1 MIRDF
6 PHTVCV
12 EEMKT
17 IVTVQ
22 EAERMDKK
30 RKKIK
35 GTLPDDGIRR
45 YLYFAVIPVVV
56 LILVVV
62 ILHSDKKK
70 DAGQTEAV
78 AMTAETGQPVELN
91 EGDPA
96 GDESNV
102 AGNDESES
110 AENAGEEN
118 TEAESTD
125 AENTAQDGSDEE
137 NTESVESSEAAD
149 NADATDVQSAD
160 PSEYTLKQDEMP
172 ELTAL
177 VQSYCQAKTDC
188 DPEALQQ
195 LFGVTDL
202 SEDQIAAEREKME
215 LVKASIKA
223 YKNISCYYIEGAE
236 ADSYVIFP
244 YFEIQYRKAAKLMPT
259 LTWGYVKKQEDGQYR
274 MVSELSDTEKEY
286 VKAVG
291 ERADVKELQDQV
303 EEAAAAAV
311 SEDEVLQQVY
321 THNGSSEVSIGT
333 QEQ

>member
-30 RKKIK
+30 RKRTK

-45 YLYFAVIPVVV
+45 YLYFAAIPVVV

-70 DAGQTEAV
+70 DTGQTEAV
-78 AMTAETGQPVELN
+78 AMTAETGQPVGLN

-96 GDESNV
+96 VDES
-102 AGNDESES
+102 S
-110 AENAGEEN
+110 
-118 TEAESTD
+118 
-125 AENTAQDGSDEE
+125 
-137 NTESVESSEAAD
+137 AAD
-149 NADATDVQSAD
+149 S
-160 PSEYTLKQDEMP
+160 SKYTLKQDEMP

-195 LFGVTDL
+195 LFGATDL

-303 EEAAAAAV
+303 KEAAAAAV

>member
-1 MIRDF
+1 M
-6 PHTVCV
+6 V
-12 EEMKT
+12 
-17 IVTVQ
+17 
-22 EAERMDKK
+22 DKK
-30 RKKIK
+30 RKRTK

-45 YLYFAVIPVVV
+45 YLYFAAIPVVV

-70 DAGQTEAV
+70 DAEQTEAV
-78 AMTAETGQPVELN
+78 VMTEEAGQPVVLN
-91 EGDPA
+91 EGDLA
-96 GDESNV
+96 GSESGATEEN
-102 AGNDESES
+102 ESES
-110 AENAGEEN
+110 AESA
-118 TEAESTD
+118 EAES
-125 AENTAQDGSDEE
+125 A
-137 NTESVESSEAAD
+137 ESVEGDDNAD
-149 NADATDVQSAD
+149 NADDAESQSAD
-160 PSEYTLKQDEMP
+160 ASEYTLKQDEMP

-244 YFEIQYRKAAKLMPT
+244 YFEIQYRKASNPMPT

-274 MVSELSDTEKEY
+274 MVSKLSDTEKEY
-286 VKAVG
+286 VKTVG
-291 ERADVKELQDQV
+291 ERADVKELQNQV
-303 EEAAAAAV
+303 KEAAAQAV
-311 SEDEVLQQVY
+311 AGDEVLQQVY
-321 THNGSSEVSIGT
+321 AHSGSSEVSIGANAN
-333 QEQ
+333 

>member
-6 PHTVCV
+6 SHTVCV

-30 RKKIK
+30 RKRTK

-45 YLYFAVIPVVV
+45 YLYFAAIPVVV
-56 LILVVV
+56 LIVVVV

-78 AMTAETGQPVELN
+78 AMTAETGQPVGLN

-96 GDESNV
+96 VDES
-102 AGNDESES
+102 S
-110 AENAGEEN
+110 
-118 TEAESTD
+118 
-125 AENTAQDGSDEE
+125 
-137 NTESVESSEAAD
+137 AAD
-149 NADATDVQSAD
+149 S
-160 PSEYTLKQDEMP
+160 SKYTLKQDEMP

-303 EEAAAAAV
+303 KEAAAVAV

>member
-30 RKKIK
+30 RKRTK

-78 AMTAETGQPVELN
+78 AMTAETGQPVGLN

-96 GDESNV
+96 VDES
-102 AGNDESES
+102 S
-110 AENAGEEN
+110 
-118 TEAESTD
+118 
-125 AENTAQDGSDEE
+125 
-137 NTESVESSEAAD
+137 AAD
-149 NADATDVQSAD
+149 S
-160 PSEYTLKQDEMP
+160 SKYTLKQDEMP

-188 DPEALQQ
+188 DPEALQL

-303 EEAAAAAV
+303 KEAAAAAV

>member
-12 EEMKT
+12 EEMKK

-30 RKKIK
+30 RKRTK

-45 YLYFAVIPVVV
+45 YLYFAAIPVVV

-78 AMTAETGQPVELN
+78 AMTTETGQPVGLN

-96 GDESNV
+96 VDES
-102 AGNDESES
+102 S
-110 AENAGEEN
+110 
-118 TEAESTD
+118 
-125 AENTAQDGSDEE
+125 
-137 NTESVESSEAAD
+137 AAD
-149 NADATDVQSAD
+149 S
-160 PSEYTLKQDEMP
+160 SKYTLKQDEMP

-303 EEAAAAAV
+303 KEAAAVAG

>member
-30 RKKIK
+30 RKRTK

-78 AMTAETGQPVELN
+78 AMTAETGQPVGLN

-96 GDESNV
+96 VDES
-102 AGNDESES
+102 S
-110 AENAGEEN
+110 
-118 TEAESTD
+118 
-125 AENTAQDGSDEE
+125 
-137 NTESVESSEAAD
+137 AAD
-149 NADATDVQSAD
+149 S
-160 PSEYTLKQDEMP
+160 SKYTLKQDEMP

-286 VKAVG
+286 VKAVS

-303 EEAAAAAV
+303 KEAAAVAV

>member
-6 PHTVCV
+6 SHTVCV

-30 RKKIK
+30 RKRTK

-45 YLYFAVIPVVV
+45 YLYFAAIPVVV

-78 AMTAETGQPVELN
+78 AMTAETGQPVGLN

-96 GDESNV
+96 VDES
-102 AGNDESES
+102 S
-110 AENAGEEN
+110 
-118 TEAESTD
+118 
-125 AENTAQDGSDEE
+125 
-137 NTESVESSEAAD
+137 AAD
-149 NADATDVQSAD
+149 S
-160 PSEYTLKQDEMP
+160 SKYTLKQDEMP

-188 DPEALQQ
+188 DPEALQL

-259 LTWGYVKKQEDGQYR
+259 LTWGYVKKQEDSQYR

-303 EEAAAAAV
+303 KEAAAVAV

>member
-30 RKKIK
+30 RKRTK

-45 YLYFAVIPVVV
+45 YLYFAAIPVVV

-70 DAGQTEAV
+70 DAGQPEAV
-78 AMTAETGQPVELN
+78 AMTAETGQPVGLN
-91 EGDPA
+91 EGNPA
-96 GDESNV
+96 VDES
-102 AGNDESES
+102 S
-110 AENAGEEN
+110 
-118 TEAESTD
+118 
-125 AENTAQDGSDEE
+125 
-137 NTESVESSEAAD
+137 AAD
-149 NADATDVQSAD
+149 S
-160 PSEYTLKQDEMP
+160 SKYTLKQDEMP

-286 VKAVG
+286 VKAVS

-303 EEAAAAAV
+303 KEAAAVAV

>member
-6 PHTVCV
+6 SHTVCV

-30 RKKIK
+30 RKRTK

-78 AMTAETGQPVELN
+78 AMTAETGQPVGLN

-96 GDESNV
+96 VDES
-102 AGNDESES
+102 S
-110 AENAGEEN
+110 
-118 TEAESTD
+118 
-125 AENTAQDGSDEE
+125 
-137 NTESVESSEAAD
+137 AAD
-149 NADATDVQSAD
+149 S
-160 PSEYTLKQDEMP
+160 SKYTLKQDEMP

-244 YFEIQYRKAAKLMPT
+244 YFEIQYRKATKLMPT

-303 EEAAAAAV
+303 KEAAAVAV

-321 THNGSSEVSIGT
+321 THNGSSEAVSYTHLTLPTIA
-333 QEQ
+333 

>member
-78 AMTAETGQPVELN
+78 AMTAETGQPVGLN

-96 GDESNV
+96 VDES
-102 AGNDESES
+102 S
-110 AENAGEEN
+110 
-118 TEAESTD
+118 
-125 AENTAQDGSDEE
+125 
-137 NTESVESSEAAD
+137 AAD
-149 NADATDVQSAD
+149 S
-160 PSEYTLKQDEMP
+160 SKYTLKQDEMP

-188 DPEALQQ
+188 DPEALQL

-303 EEAAAAAV
+303 KEAAAVAV

>member
-6 PHTVCV
+6 PHTYRV

-30 RKKIK
+30 RKRTK

-70 DAGQTEAV
+70 DAGQTDAV
-78 AMTAETGQPVELN
+78 AMTAETGQPVGLN

-96 GDESNV
+96 VDES
-102 AGNDESES
+102 S
-110 AENAGEEN
+110 
-118 TEAESTD
+118 
-125 AENTAQDGSDEE
+125 
-137 NTESVESSEAAD
+137 AAD
-149 NADATDVQSAD
+149 S
-160 PSEYTLKQDEMP
+160 SKYTLKQDEMP

-291 ERADVKELQDQV
+291 ERADVKELQDQIK
-303 EEAAAAAV
+303 EAATVAV

-333 QEQ
+333 QGQ

>member
-30 RKKIK
+30 RKRTK

-45 YLYFAVIPVVV
+45 YLYFAAIPVVV

-78 AMTAETGQPVELN
+78 AMTAETGQPVGLN

-96 GDESNV
+96 VDES
-102 AGNDESES
+102 S
-110 AENAGEEN
+110 
-118 TEAESTD
+118 
-125 AENTAQDGSDEE
+125 
-137 NTESVESSEAAD
+137 AAD
-149 NADATDVQSAD
+149 S
-160 PSEYTLKQDEMP
+160 SKYTLKQDEMP

-274 MVSELSDTEKEY
+274 MVSELSDIEKEY

-303 EEAAAAAV
+303 KEAAAVAV

>member
-6 PHTVCV
+6 SHTVCV

-17 IVTVQ
+17 NVTVQ

-30 RKKIK
+30 RKRTK

-45 YLYFAVIPVVV
+45 YLYFAAIPVVV

-78 AMTAETGQPVELN
+78 AMTAETGQPVGLN

-96 GDESNV
+96 VDES
-102 AGNDESES
+102 S
-110 AENAGEEN
+110 
-118 TEAESTD
+118 
-125 AENTAQDGSDEE
+125 
-137 NTESVESSEAAD
+137 AAD
-149 NADATDVQSAD
+149 S
-160 PSEYTLKQDEMP
+160 SKYTLKQDEMP

-303 EEAAAAAV
+303 KEAAAVAV

>member
-78 AMTAETGQPVELN
+78 AMTAETGQPVGLN

-96 GDESNV
+96 VDESSV
-102 AGNDESES
+102 AD
-110 AENAGEEN
+110 
-118 TEAESTD
+118 
-125 AENTAQDGSDEE
+125 
-137 NTESVESSEAAD
+137 SSK
-149 NADATDVQSAD
+149 
-160 PSEYTLKQDEMP
+160 YTLKQDEMP

-195 LFGVTDL
+195 LFGVIDL

-223 YKNISCYYIEGAE
+223 YKNISCYYIEGAQ

-274 MVSELSDTEKEY
+274 MVSELADIEKEY

-303 EEAAAAAV
+303 KEAAAVVV

>member
-30 RKKIK
+30 RKRTK

-78 AMTAETGQPVELN
+78 AMTAETGQLVGLN

-96 GDESNV
+96 VDES
-102 AGNDESES
+102 S
-110 AENAGEEN
+110 
-118 TEAESTD
+118 
-125 AENTAQDGSDEE
+125 
-137 NTESVESSEAAD
+137 AAD
-149 NADATDVQSAD
+149 S
-160 PSEYTLKQDEMP
+160 SKYTLKQDEMP

-303 EEAAAAAV
+303 KEAAAVAV

>member
-6 PHTVCV
+6 SHTVCV

-30 RKKIK
+30 RKRTK

-45 YLYFAVIPVVV
+45 YLYFAAIPVVV

-70 DAGQTEAV
+70 DAGQTEAA
-78 AMTAETGQPVELN
+78 AMTAETGQPVGLN

-96 GDESNV
+96 VDES
-102 AGNDESES
+102 S
-110 AENAGEEN
+110 
-118 TEAESTD
+118 
-125 AENTAQDGSDEE
+125 
-137 NTESVESSEAAD
+137 AAD
-149 NADATDVQSAD
+149 S
-160 PSEYTLKQDEMP
+160 SKYTLKQDEMP

-303 EEAAAAAV
+303 KEAAAVAV

>member
-30 RKKIK
+30 RKRTK

-45 YLYFAVIPVVV
+45 YLYFAAIPVVV

-78 AMTAETGQPVELN
+78 AMTAETGQPVGVN

-96 GDESNV
+96 VDES
-102 AGNDESES
+102 S
-110 AENAGEEN
+110 
-118 TEAESTD
+118 
-125 AENTAQDGSDEE
+125 
-137 NTESVESSEAAD
+137 AAD
-149 NADATDVQSAD
+149 SSKYA
-160 PSEYTLKQDEMP
+160 LKQDEMP

-303 EEAAAAAV
+303 KEAAAVAV

-321 THNGSSEVSIGT
+321 THNGSSEVSIWT

>member
-12 EEMKT
+12 EEMKK

-30 RKKIK
+30 RKRTK

-45 YLYFAVIPVVV
+45 YLYFAAIPVVV

-70 DAGQTEAV
+70 DTGQTEAV
-78 AMTAETGQPVELN
+78 AMTAETGQPVGLN

-96 GDESNV
+96 VDES
-102 AGNDESES
+102 S
-110 AENAGEEN
+110 
-118 TEAESTD
+118 
-125 AENTAQDGSDEE
+125 
-137 NTESVESSEAAD
+137 AAD
-149 NADATDVQSAD
+149 S
-160 PSEYTLKQDEMP
+160 SKYTLKQDEMP

-303 EEAAAAAV
+303 KEAAAVAV

>member
-6 PHTVCV
+6 PHTGCV

-30 RKKIK
+30 RKRTK

-78 AMTAETGQPVELN
+78 AMTAETGQPVGVN

-96 GDESNV
+96 VDES
-102 AGNDESES
+102 S
-110 AENAGEEN
+110 
-118 TEAESTD
+118 
-125 AENTAQDGSDEE
+125 
-137 NTESVESSEAAD
+137 AAD
-149 NADATDVQSAD
+149 S
-160 PSEYTLKQDEMP
+160 SKYTLKQDEMP

-303 EEAAAAAV
+303 KEAAAVAV

>member
-30 RKKIK
+30 RKRTK

-78 AMTAETGQPVELN
+78 AMTAETGQPVGLN
-91 EGDPA
+91 EGNPA
-96 GDESNV
+96 VDES
-102 AGNDESES
+102 S
-110 AENAGEEN
+110 
-118 TEAESTD
+118 
-125 AENTAQDGSDEE
+125 
-137 NTESVESSEAAD
+137 AAD
-149 NADATDVQSAD
+149 S
-160 PSEYTLKQDEMP
+160 SKYTLKQDEMP

-188 DPEALQQ
+188 DPEALQL

-303 EEAAAAAV
+303 KEAAAVAV
-311 SEDEVLQQVY
+311 SEDAVLQQVY

>member
-35 GTLPDDGIRR
+35 GTVPDDGIRR

-78 AMTAETGQPVELN
+78 AMTAETGQPVGLN

-96 GDESNV
+96 VDES
-102 AGNDESES
+102 S
-110 AENAGEEN
+110 
-118 TEAESTD
+118 
-125 AENTAQDGSDEE
+125 
-137 NTESVESSEAAD
+137 AAD
-149 NADATDVQSAD
+149 S
-160 PSEYTLKQDEMP
+160 SKYTLKQDEMP

-303 EEAAAAAV
+303 KEAAAVAV

>member
-30 RKKIK
+30 RKRTK

-45 YLYFAVIPVVV
+45 YLYFAAIPVVV

-70 DAGQTEAV
+70 DTGQTEAV
-78 AMTAETGQPVELN
+78 AMTAETGQPVGLN

-96 GDESNV
+96 VDES
-102 AGNDESES
+102 S
-110 AENAGEEN
+110 
-118 TEAESTD
+118 
-125 AENTAQDGSDEE
+125 
-137 NTESVESSEAAD
+137 AAD
-149 NADATDVQSAD
+149 S
-160 PSEYTLKQDEMP
+160 SKYTLKQDEMP

-286 VKAVG
+286 VKAVS

-303 EEAAAAAV
+303 KEAAAAAV

>member
-30 RKKIK
+30 RKRTK

-45 YLYFAVIPVVV
+45 YLYFAAIPVVV

-70 DAGQTEAV
+70 DAGQPEAAAMTEETGQPEAV
-78 AMTAETGQPVELN
+78 AMTAETGQPVGLN

-96 GDESNV
+96 VDES
-102 AGNDESES
+102 S
-110 AENAGEEN
+110 
-118 TEAESTD
+118 
-125 AENTAQDGSDEE
+125 
-137 NTESVESSEAAD
+137 AAD
-149 NADATDVQSAD
+149 S
-160 PSEYTLKQDEMP
+160 SKYTLKQDEMP

-286 VKAVG
+286 VKAVS

-303 EEAAAAAV
+303 KEAAAVAV

>member
-30 RKKIK
+30 RKRTK

-78 AMTAETGQPVELN
+78 AMTAETGQPEGLN

-96 GDESNV
+96 VDES
-102 AGNDESES
+102 S
-110 AENAGEEN
+110 
-118 TEAESTD
+118 
-125 AENTAQDGSDEE
+125 
-137 NTESVESSEAAD
+137 AAD
-149 NADATDVQSAD
+149 S
-160 PSEYTLKQDEMP
+160 SKYTLKQDEMP

-303 EEAAAAAV
+303 KEAAAVAV

>member
-30 RKKIK
+30 RKRTK

-45 YLYFAVIPVVV
+45 YLYFAAIPVVV

-70 DAGQTEAV
+70 DTGQTEAV
-78 AMTAETGQPVELN
+78 AMTAETGQPVGLN

-96 GDESNV
+96 VDES
-102 AGNDESES
+102 S
-110 AENAGEEN
+110 
-118 TEAESTD
+118 
-125 AENTAQDGSDEE
+125 
-137 NTESVESSEAAD
+137 AAD
-149 NADATDVQSAD
+149 S
-160 PSEYTLKQDEMP
+160 SKYTLKQDEMP

-244 YFEIQYRKAAKLMPT
+244 YFEIQYR
-259 LTWGYVKKQEDGQYR
+259 

-291 ERADVKELQDQV
+291 ERADVKELQDQIK
-303 EEAAAAAV
+303 EAAAVAV

>member
-22 EAERMDKK
+22 EAKRMDKK
-30 RKKIK
+30 RKRTK

-45 YLYFAVIPVVV
+45 YLYFASIPVVV
-56 LILVVV
+56 LILVVL

-78 AMTAETGQPVELN
+78 AMTAETGQPVGLN
-91 EGDPA
+91 NGDQA
-96 GDESNV
+96 GDESSAV
-102 AGNDESES
+102 EGES
-110 AENAGEEN
+110 A
-118 TEAESTD
+118 AE
-125 AENTAQDGSDEE
+125 DGSDME
-137 NTESVESSEAAD
+137 NTESAEGSD
-149 NADATDVQSAD
+149 NADSADTVDAKPAD
-160 PSEYTLKQDEMP
+160 PSKYTLKQDEMS

-223 YKNISCYYIEGAE
+223 YKNISCYYIEGAQ

-303 EEAAAAAV
+303 KEAAAVAV

>member
-30 RKKIK
+30 RKRTK

-78 AMTAETGQPVELN
+78 AMTAETGQPVGVN

-96 GDESNV
+96 VDES
-102 AGNDESES
+102 S
-110 AENAGEEN
+110 
-118 TEAESTD
+118 
-125 AENTAQDGSDEE
+125 
-137 NTESVESSEAAD
+137 AAD
-149 NADATDVQSAD
+149 S
-160 PSEYTLKQDEMP
+160 SKYTLKQDEMP

-188 DPEALQQ
+188 DPEALQL

-303 EEAAAAAV
+303 KEAAAAAV

>member
-30 RKKIK
+30 RKRTK

-45 YLYFAVIPVVV
+45 YLYFAAIPVVV

-78 AMTAETGQPVELN
+78 AMTAETGQPEAAAMTAETGQTEAMAMTAETGQPVELN

-96 GDESNV
+96 IDES
-102 AGNDESES
+102 S
-110 AENAGEEN
+110 
-118 TEAESTD
+118 
-125 AENTAQDGSDEE
+125 
-137 NTESVESSEAAD
+137 AAD
-149 NADATDVQSAD
+149 S
-160 PSEYTLKQDEMP
+160 SKYTLKQDEMP

-286 VKAVG
+286 VKAVS

-303 EEAAAAAV
+303 KEAAAVAV

>member
-6 PHTVCV
+6 SHTVCV

-30 RKKIK
+30 RKRTK

-96 GDESNV
+96 VDES
-102 AGNDESES
+102 S
-110 AENAGEEN
+110 
-118 TEAESTD
+118 
-125 AENTAQDGSDEE
+125 
-137 NTESVESSEAAD
+137 AAD
-149 NADATDVQSAD
+149 S
-160 PSEYTLKQDEMP
+160 SKYTLKQDEMP

-303 EEAAAAAV
+303 KEAAAVAV
-311 SEDEVLQQVY
+311 SEDEALQQVY
-321 THNGSSEVSIGT
+321 THNGSPEVSIGT

>member
-1 MIRDF
+1 MIREF
-6 PHTVCV
+6 PHMDCA
-12 EEMKT
+12 EEKKT

-22 EAERMDKK
+22 EAKRMDKK
-30 RKKIK
+30 RKRTK
-35 GTLPDDGIRR
+35 GTLPDNGIRR
-45 YLYFAVIPVVV
+45 YLYFAAIPVVV
-56 LILVVV
+56 LILVVL

-78 AMTAETGQPVELN
+78 AMTAETGQPVGLN
-91 EGDPA
+91 NGDQA
-96 GDESNV
+96 GDESSAV
-102 AGNDESES
+102 EGES
-110 AENAGEEN
+110 A
-118 TEAESTD
+118 AE
-125 AENTAQDGSDEE
+125 DGSDME
-137 NTESVESSEAAD
+137 NTESAEGSD
-149 NADATDVQSAD
+149 NADSADTVDAKPAD
-160 PSEYTLKQDEMP
+160 PSKYTLKQDEMP

-223 YKNISCYYIEGAE
+223 YKNISCYYIEGAQ

-274 MVSELSDTEKEY
+274 IVSELSDIEKEY

-303 EEAAAAAV
+303 KEAAAVAV

>member
-45 YLYFAVIPVVV
+45 YLYFAAIPVVV

-70 DAGQTEAV
+70 DTGQTEAV

-96 GDESNV
+96 VDES
-102 AGNDESES
+102 S
-110 AENAGEEN
+110 
-118 TEAESTD
+118 
-125 AENTAQDGSDEE
+125 
-137 NTESVESSEAAD
+137 AAD
-149 NADATDVQSAD
+149 S
-160 PSEYTLKQDEMP
+160 SKYTLKQEEMP

-303 EEAAAAAV
+303 KEAAAAAV

>member
-30 RKKIK
+30 RKRTK

-45 YLYFAVIPVVV
+45 YLYFAAIPVVV

-70 DAGQTEAV
+70 DEGQTEAV
-78 AMTAETGQPVELN
+78 AMTAETGQPVGLN

-96 GDESNV
+96 VDES
-102 AGNDESES
+102 S
-110 AENAGEEN
+110 
-118 TEAESTD
+118 
-125 AENTAQDGSDEE
+125 
-137 NTESVESSEAAD
+137 AAD
-149 NADATDVQSAD
+149 S
-160 PSEYTLKQDEMP
+160 SKYTLKQDEMP

-259 LTWGYVKKQEDGQYR
+259 LTWGYVKKQEDSQYR

-303 EEAAAAAV
+303 KEAAAAAV

-321 THNGSSEVSIGT
+321 AHNGSSEVSIGT

>member
-6 PHTVCV
+6 SHTVCV

-30 RKKIK
+30 RKRTK

-45 YLYFAVIPVVV
+45 YLYFAAIPVVV

-70 DAGQTEAV
+70 DAGQPEAV
-78 AMTAETGQPVELN
+78 AMTAETGQPEATAMTAETGQPVGLN

-96 GDESNV
+96 VDES
-102 AGNDESES
+102 S
-110 AENAGEEN
+110 
-118 TEAESTD
+118 
-125 AENTAQDGSDEE
+125 
-137 NTESVESSEAAD
+137 AAD
-149 NADATDVQSAD
+149 S
-160 PSEYTLKQDEMP
+160 SKYTLKQDEMP

-188 DPEALQQ
+188 DPEALQL

-244 YFEIQYRKAAKLMPT
+244 YFEIQYRKATKLMPT

-291 ERADVKELQDQV
+291 ERVDVKELQDQV
-303 EEAAAAAV
+303 KEAAAVAV

>member
-78 AMTAETGQPVELN
+78 AMTAETGQPVGLN

-96 GDESNV
+96 VDESSV
-102 AGNDESES
+102 AD
-110 AENAGEEN
+110 
-118 TEAESTD
+118 
-125 AENTAQDGSDEE
+125 
-137 NTESVESSEAAD
+137 SSK
-149 NADATDVQSAD
+149 
-160 PSEYTLKQDEMP
+160 YTLKQDEMP

-195 LFGVTDL
+195 LFGVIDL

-223 YKNISCYYIEGAE
+223 YKNISCYYIEGAQ

-274 MVSELSDTEKEY
+274 MVSELSDIEKEY

-303 EEAAAAAV
+303 KEAAAAAV

>member
-30 RKKIK
+30 RKRTK

-45 YLYFAVIPVVV
+45 YLYFAAIPVVV

-70 DAGQTEAV
+70 DAGQPEAV
-78 AMTAETGQPVELN
+78 AMTAETGQPEAAAMTAETGQPVGLN

-96 GDESNV
+96 VDES
-102 AGNDESES
+102 S
-110 AENAGEEN
+110 
-118 TEAESTD
+118 
-125 AENTAQDGSDEE
+125 
-137 NTESVESSEAAD
+137 AAD
-149 NADATDVQSAD
+149 S
-160 PSEYTLKQDEMP
+160 SKYTLKQDEMP

-303 EEAAAAAV
+303 KEAAAVAV
-311 SEDEVLQQVY
+311 SEDEVLQKVY

>member
-78 AMTAETGQPVELN
+78 AMTAETGQPVGLN

-96 GDESNV
+96 VDES
-102 AGNDESES
+102 S
-110 AENAGEEN
+110 
-118 TEAESTD
+118 
-125 AENTAQDGSDEE
+125 
-137 NTESVESSEAAD
+137 AAD
-149 NADATDVQSAD
+149 S
-160 PSEYTLKQDEMP
+160 SKYTLKQDEMP

-303 EEAAAAAV
+303 KEAAAAAV

>member
-30 RKKIK
+30 RKRTK

-45 YLYFAVIPVVV
+45 YLYFAAIPVVV

-70 DAGQTEAV
+70 DTGQTEAV
-78 AMTAETGQPVELN
+78 AMTAETGQPVGLN

-96 GDESNV
+96 VDESSV
-102 AGNDESES
+102 AD
-110 AENAGEEN
+110 
-118 TEAESTD
+118 
-125 AENTAQDGSDEE
+125 
-137 NTESVESSEAAD
+137 SSK
-149 NADATDVQSAD
+149 
-160 PSEYTLKQDEMP
+160 YTLKQDEMP

-236 ADSYVIFP
+236 ADNYVIFP

-303 EEAAAAAV
+303 KEAAAAAV

>member
-30 RKKIK
+30 RKRTK

-45 YLYFAVIPVVV
+45 YLYFAAIPVVV

-78 AMTAETGQPVELN
+78 AMTAETGQPVGLN

-96 GDESNV
+96 VDES
-102 AGNDESES
+102 S
-110 AENAGEEN
+110 
-118 TEAESTD
+118 
-125 AENTAQDGSDEE
+125 
-137 NTESVESSEAAD
+137 AAD
-149 NADATDVQSAD
+149 S
-160 PSEYTLKQDEMP
+160 SKYTLKQDEMP

-223 YKNISCYYIEGAE
+223 YKNISCYYIEGAQ

-303 EEAAAAAV
+303 KEAAAVAV